1 MSTGRSAPGRKRGA
15 LSLASPTTGSL
26 ATADLAQPLAT
37 LQQRCQSVPVV
48 DLVNLLASTA
58 AQCQA
63 SDVHIEPRRDHVAVR
78 YRLDGLLTAITEL
91 PKWMDGALTSRVKVL
106 AGMDIADKRRPQD
119 GRLAISS
126 EAGDVVF
133 RVSTLPTQYGE
144 KVVMRLLHEHT
155 SVPALDSLGL
165 SPTNLDDLKGML
177 RHQHGMI
184 LVVGPTGSGKT
195 TTLASAIASLQAGE
209 VNISTLE
216 DPIEYPLDGVNQTQ
230 INDKADL
237 TFAGALRAVLRQD
250 PDVIMLGEI
259 RDVETART
267 AMWAS
272 QTGHLVLSTLHTN
285 DAPSAVTRLMDMG
298 VEGYT
303 ISSTLLGVVAQ
314 RLVRKLCLHCRKPM
328 TPSARHLADLG
339 LEDSEIASAKIYG
352 PVGCAE
358 CHQTGYRGR
367 IGIYEILVTTPS
379 LRSYIVQGVRDE
391 GLREAALAEGMAGLS
406 EDGRSKVLLGITSL
420 EEVLRVASRPC
431 ASRRRP
437 RVAAPTTER
446 LASAPKESQELSII
460 ERAKR
465 RAV

>member
-1 MSTGRSAPGRKRGA
+1 
-15 LSLASPTTGSL
+15 
-26 ATADLAQPLAT
+26 
-37 LQQRCQSVPVV
+37 
-48 DLVNLLASTA
+48 
-58 AQCQA
+58 
-63 SDVHIEPRRDHVAVR
+63 
-78 YRLDGLLTAITEL
+78 
-91 PKWMDGALTSRVKVL
+91 
-106 AGMDIADKRRPQD
+106 
-119 GRLAISS
+119 
-126 EAGDVVF
+126 
-133 RVSTLPTQYGE
+133 
-144 KVVMRLLHEHT
+144 
-155 SVPALDSLGL
+155 
-165 SPTNLDDLKGML
+165 
-177 RHQHGMI
+177 MI

-195 TTLASAIASLQAGE
+195 TTLASALSSLQWGD

-237 TFAGALRAVLRQD
+237 TFAAALRAVLRQD

-259 RDVETART
+259 RDVETAKT

-314 RLVRKLCLHCRKPM
+314 RLVRKLCLHCRK
-328 TPSARHLADLG
+328 TISPSSKHLADLG
-339 LEDSEIASAKIYG
+339 LEDSEIAAAKVYG

-367 IGIYEILVTTPS
+367 IGIYEILVTTQS
-379 LRSYIVQGVRDE
+379 LRSHIVQGMRDE
-391 GLREAALAEGMAGLS
+391 GLREAAIAEGMVGMS

-420 EEVLRVASRPC
+420 EEVLRVASRPS
-431 ASRRRP
+431 ASRRRH
-437 RVAAPTTER
+437 RVAAPATDR
-446 LASAPKESQELSII
+446 LSGAAQNESQELSVI
-460 ERAKR
+460 ERTKR

>member
-1 MSTGRSAPGRKRGA
+1 MA
-15 LSLASPTTGSL
+15 L
-26 ATADLAQPLAT
+26 QHK
-37 LQQRCQSVPVV
+37 CQSVPVV
-48 DLVNLLASTA
+48 DLVNLLATTA

-78 YRLDGLLTAITEL
+78 YRLDGLLTSITEL
-91 PKWMDGALTSRVKVL
+91 PKWMDSALTSRVKVL

-119 GRLAISS
+119 GRLTI
-126 EAGDVVF
+126 AGDNGSVVF

-144 KVVMRLLHEHT
+144 KIVMRLLHEHT
-155 SVPALDSLGL
+155 TVPPLGSLGF
-165 SPTNLDDLKGML
+165 SESNLDDLKAML

-195 TTLASAIASLQAGE
+195 TTLASALSSLQWGD

-237 TFAGALRAVLRQD
+237 TFAAALRAVLRQD

-259 RDVETART
+259 RDVETAKT

-298 VEGYT
+298 IEGYT

-314 RLVRKLCLHCRKPM
+314 RLVRKLCLHCRKSM
-328 TPSARHLADLG
+328 SPSPRHLADLG
-339 LEDSEIASAKIYG
+339 LEDSEIAGAKIYG

-367 IGIYEILVTTPS
+367 IGIYEILVTTDS
-379 LRSYIVQGVRDE
+379 LRSHIVQGVRDE
-391 GLREAALAEGMAGLS
+391 GLREAAIAEGMIGMS
-406 EDGRSKVLLGITSL
+406 EDGRSKVMQGITSL

-431 ASRRRP
+431 VSRRRH
-437 RVAAPTTER
+437 RVAAPATER
-446 LASAPKESQELSII
+446 LSGAAQKESQELSVV
-460 ERAKR
+460 ERSKR
-465 RAV
+465 RAI